1 MIASNIPKKLER
13 ITKKPWEFLTVF
25 LVIFFL
31 MAVALF
37 IVDFVPEPVTV
48 DSSHDSQTP
57 VVQNY
62 PSEDPVRIVVHK
74 VGIDTQIENPVSTDI
89 TVLDDALYKGAVRY
103 PESGLLGDNSTVYL
117 FGHQS
122 GLPVVKNKAFKAFN
136 GIQNL
141 EAGDEITVY
150 SATAVYTY
158 RVASVEKVNAETA
171 LIPLN
176 SGSRTLT
183 LSTCNSFG
191 QKSERFVVTSD
202 FVSRVPLTNT
212 AYNN

>member
-74 VGIDTQIENPVSTDI
+74 VGIDTQIENPDRKS
-89 TVLDDALYKGAVRY
+89 
-103 PESGLLGDNSTVYL
+103 
-117 FGHQS
+117 
-122 GLPVVKNKAFKAFN
+122 VV
-136 GIQNL
+136 
-141 EAGDEITVY
+141 
-150 SATAVYTY
+150 
-158 RVASVEKVNAETA
+158 
-171 LIPLN
+171 
-176 SGSRTLT
+176 
-183 LSTCNSFG
+183 
-191 QKSERFVVTSD
+191 
-202 FVSRVPLTNT
+202 
-212 AYNN
+212 